1 MAVMANLGIVLRQM
15 TAGRL
20 GGITLDRTVKVWV
33 YRLLAIGAS
42 YLLWDLS
49 TGGLG
54 LGWRA
59 WPPVILASPSDTFA
73 SLSAYS
79 ASGLMGR
86 DVTQTLLSALYGLV
100 LAIVCGVVFGV
111 GFAYVRIVGDT
122 LEPIFSAVNSLPRL
136 AIAPLL
142 IVWFGLG
149 IESKVALVW
158 FTIVFIIYFNTYLGV
173 RNLDPDLV
181 RAVRVMGGNGY
192 HLARMVLLPSVLS
205 WIFAALRTSVAFSLA
220 IAVTGEFVGSTAGI
234 GYRLVIATGV
244 LDTARVF
251 AIIFLLMA
259 IGFVLVQVTE
269 RVEKYLLRWRPE
281 AIG

>member
-1 MAVMANLGIVLRQM
+1 MAVVSSFGVALRQI
-15 TAGRL
+15 TAARL
-20 GGITLDRTVKVWV
+20 TGVTLDRGVTVWA
-33 YRLLAIGAS
+33 YRILAIGAA
-42 YLLWDLS
+42 YLLWDLC

-54 LGWRA
+54 LGWRL
-59 WPPVILASPSDTFA
+59 WPPVILSSPSDTFM
-73 SLSAYS
+73 SLNGYFE
-79 ASGLMGR
+79 SGLMGR
-86 DVTQTLLSALYGLV
+86 DVTQTLLSAFYGLV
-100 LAIVCGVVFGV
+100 LAVICGVVFGV
-111 GFAYVRIVGDT
+111 GFAYIRIIGES

-149 IESKVALVW
+149 IQSKVALVW

-181 RAVRVMGGNGY
+181 RAVRVMGGNGF

-205 WIFAALRTSVAFSLA
+205 WIFAALRTTVAFSLA
-220 IAVTGEFVGSTAGI
+220 VAVTGEFVGSTAGI

-244 LDTARVF
+244 LDTPRVF

-269 RVEKYLLRWRPE
+269 RIERYLLRWRPE
-281 AIG
+281 AIT